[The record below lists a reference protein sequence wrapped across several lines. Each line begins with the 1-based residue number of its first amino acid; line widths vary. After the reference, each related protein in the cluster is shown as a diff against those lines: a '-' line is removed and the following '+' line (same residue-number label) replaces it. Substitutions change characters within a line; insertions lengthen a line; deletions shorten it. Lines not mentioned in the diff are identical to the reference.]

1 MAAALYGDEQLSPAD
16 LAADENVRG
25 FAACAIA
32 QDGMNQIERRADQ
45 IAVEEAG
52 GTLANPAWLELCRR
66 RVAEVTGAAAASPA
80 AASTSTATTAH
91 AGPAATRHHV
101 SPVPPRPAGDH
112 PARAA
117 RPSDDVIPPQ
127 SAGLLGADADQQA
140 QPYVVVHARA
150 FRRRQQGLRL
160 VQREALGR
168 APRPTGRACTRAATL
183 RPTRSLAWAWRMARS
198 SEVRVRLPADHVE
211 AVTGL

>member
-66 RVAEVTGAAAASPA
+66 RVAEVTGAAAAS
-80 AASTSTATTAH
+80 
-91 AGPAATRHHV
+91 PAATRHHV

>member
-66 RVAEVTGAAAASPA
+66 RVAEVTG
-80 AASTSTATTAH
+80 STAT
-91 AGPAATRHHV
+91 GPATGPSSAAATT
-101 SPVPPRPAGDH
+101 
-112 PARAA
+112 ARAG
-117 RPSDDVIPPQ
+117 VQPPGTTTFPGP
-127 SAGLLGADADQQA
+127 A
-140 QPYVVVHARA
+140 P
-150 FRRRQQGLRL
+150 RRRLSRP
-160 VQREALGR
+160 GR
-168 APRPTGRACTRAATL
+168 APPPR
-183 RPTRSLAWAWRMARS
+183 AWRLCGR
-198 SEVRVRLPADHVE
+198 
-211 AVTGL
+211 